1 MKESVILNSKIEGL
15 EIHRQGKVR
24 DVYEAGDY
32 YLIVSTDRLSAF
44 DVVMNQGIPFKGKI
58 LNSMAVFWFEM
69 TKDITENHLITA
81 DVDKIEMIP
90 PRQKD
95 EYRGRVMLVRK
106 ARVVPVE
113 CIVRGYL
120 AGTGWNDYRKSGE
133 ICGHTL
139 PEGLVESSKL
149 PAPIFTPSTKA
160 EIGEHDE
167 NISIGEAVDRFG
179 SQLIDELQHKSLAIY
194 NRASEYAHSRG
205 IIIADTKFEF
215 GFNEK
220 GELLLIDEALTPDSS
235 RFWLEKDY
243 HPGRMQTN
251 FDKQFVRDF
260 LLSINF
266 NKQPPAPDLPDEVIQ
281 KTTHLYKEAYKLL
294 TGSTIDG

>member
-1 MKESVILNSKIEGL
+1 MKESVILNCKIEGL

>member
-24 DVYEAGDY
+24 DVYESGDY

>member
-1 MKESVILNSKIEGL
+1 MKESVILYSAIEGL
-15 EIHRQGKVR
+15 ELHRRGKVR
-24 DVYEAGDY
+24 DVYEAGDF

-44 DVVMNQGIPFKGKI
+44 DVVMNQGIPYKGKI
-58 LNSMAVFWFEM
+58 LNSMAVFWFGM
-69 TKDITENHLITA
+69 TRDITANHLITD
-81 DVDKIEMIP
+81 DVDKIELIP
-90 PRQKD
+90 NHQKD
-95 EYRGRVMLVRK
+95 EFRGRVMLVRK

-139 PEGLVESSKL
+139 PEGLIESSKL
-149 PAPIFTPSTKA
+149 PSPIFTPSTKA

-167 NISIGEAVDRFG
+167 NISIGEAVNRFG
-179 SQLIDELQHKSLAIY
+179 NLLIDELQKRSLAIY
-194 NRASEYAHSRG
+194 NRASDYAHSRG

-215 GFNEK
+215 GYNEQ
-220 GELLLIDEALTPDSS
+220 GELLLIDEILTPDSS

-243 HPGRMQTN
+243 HPGKMQTN
-251 FDKQFVRDF
+251 FDKQYVRDF

-266 NKQPPAPDLPDEVIQ
+266 NKQPPAPDLPEVVIQ
-281 KTTHLYKEAYKLL
+281 KTARLYKEAYKLL
-294 TGSTIDG
+294 TGSSIEV

>member
-1 MKESVILNSKIEGL
+1 MKESVILYSTIEGL
-15 EIHRQGKVR
+15 EILRRGKVR
-24 DVYEAGDY
+24 DVYDAGQY

-44 DVVMNQGIPFKGKI
+44 DVVMKQGIPAKGKI

-69 TKDITENHLITA
+69 TKDITGNHLVTA
-81 DVDKIEMIP
+81 DVDEIDAIP
-90 PRQKD
+90 AHQKA
-95 EYRGRVMLVRK
+95 EFRGRVMLVRK
-106 ARVVPVE
+106 AKVVPVE

-149 PAPIFTPSTKA
+149 PSPIFTPSTKA

-167 NISIGEAVDRFG
+167 NISIGEAVNRFG
-179 SQLIDELQHKSLAIY
+179 AVLIDELQRKSLAIY
-194 NRASEYAHSRG
+194 NRASEYARGKG

-215 GFNEK
+215 GYSEN
-220 GELLLIDEALTPDSS
+220 GELMLIDEVLTPDSS

-243 HPGRMQTN
+243 QPGKMQTN
-251 FDKQFVRDF
+251 FDKQYVRDF

-266 NKQPPAPDLPDEVIQ
+266 NKQPPAPDLPEEVIQ
-281 KTTHLYKEAYKLL
+281 KTAHLYKEAYKLL
-294 TGSTIDG
+294 TGSSIDA